1 MEIDTKKD
9 FLKLNFYITSFFFTT
24 IYIFEAFNFKTYGI
38 FSSQN
43 LDRFIRKNFLNEF
56 TYINNLISFFFIFL
70 FLYLIQKKLDLKV
83 KENLKKIDILF
94 ITLFLIFITINIL
107 PKMSFLPN
115 IPLLY
120 DLYNFIYSIVRNT
133 VISKLLLIIL
143 SLFICLIAFLSLN
156 LSLDKVRE
164 FFRFFIISIGFIFLL
179 ESIISVINL
188 YPKSIY
194 IINDNNSY
202 KEKIISPNKDEH
214 KIIAVVFDEWDYDE
228 TSDIFNTYLSN
239 YDKDNYYSGS
249 FTSMST
255 NTFCSTMQILMP
267 VVPGD
272 NTFCVLNTDS
282 NGHLNK
288 NLEIFDQPNYYKNI
302 LNNFYNTN
310 IYHDFYFP
318 YCSLISSNPNK
329 CYENSMK
336 ITKKSIY
343 FFTDNLFHDFKNIF
357 KSYYVSTAGKFFH
370 KDLLYKY
377 PFPEFTL
384 NSRKI
389 LLDSFYEDISKK
401 DNGLF
406 YSHLLMPH
414 MPYFY
419 DGLNFSNYKGTYEGN
434 SIYITDVISNIVK
447 LTNFENE
454 NNVTLI
460 FTSDHHNRYSKIIKK
475 DDKNVVPVII
485 FSKELDED
493 FTINSHSSINSYINQ
508 FSKTYQSSKNSDAII
523 KN

>member
-1 MEIDTKKD
+1 MNKLI
-9 FLKLNFYITSFFFTT
+9 FLKLSFYITSFFFTNT
-24 IYIFEAFNFKTYGI
+24 YIFEAFFFKTYGI

-43 LDRFIRKNFLNEF
+43 FDRFVTKDFLSEF

-70 FLYLIQKKLDLKV
+70 FLYLIQKNLGLKV

-94 ITLFLIFITINIL
+94 ITLFSIFITINIL
-107 PKMSFLPN
+107 SQIQFLKDFL
-115 IPLLY
+115 LLY
-120 DLYNFIYSIVRNT
+120 DIYKFIHSIVRNI
-133 VISKLLLIIL
+133 VISKLLMIMLPLSIL
-143 SLFICLIAFLSLN
+143 LIALLSLN

-164 FFRFFIISIGFIFLL
+164 FFRYFIISIGLIFLL

-188 YPKSIY
+188 YPKSMY
-194 IINDNNSY
+194 IINDNNTY
-202 KEKIISPNKDEH
+202 KEKIISPSKDEH
-214 KIIAVVFDEWDYDE
+214 KIIVVVFDEWDYDE

-249 FTSMST
+249 FTGLSDK
-255 NTFCSTMQILMP
+255 TFCSVMQILMP
-267 VVPGD
+267 VNFGD
-272 NTFCVLNTDS
+272 DLFCVIEKDS
-282 NGHLNK
+282 NGNHVR
-288 NLEIFDQPNYYKNI
+288 NLEIFDQSSYYKNI
-302 LNNFYNTN
+302 LNNFHNVN
-310 IYHDFYFP
+310 IYHDFYLP

-343 FFTDNLFHDFKNIF
+343 FFTDDLFHDFKNIF
-357 KSYYVSTAGKFFH
+357 KLFYINTTGKFFQ

-377 PFPEFTL
+377 PFPEFNL

-389 LLDSFYEDISKK
+389 LLDSFYQDISKK

-406 YSHLLMPH
+406 YSHLLIPH
-414 MPYFY
+414 MPYFH
-419 DGLNFSNYKGTYEGN
+419 DGLNFSNYNGTYEGN
-434 SIYITDVISNIVK
+434 SIYMTDVISNIVK

-460 FTSDHHNRYSKIIKK
+460 FTSDHHNRYPKIIKK
-475 DDKNVVPVII
+475 EDKNVVPVII

-493 FTINSHSSINSYINQ
+493 FTINSHSSINTYINQ
-508 FSKTYQSSKNSDAII
+508 FSNI